1 MISEEKLNFQGLIF
15 LKIKIK
21 LLTNTSFFIIYQ
33 FNLTSMTTV
42 QDTQTFE
49 GVYDGYEDNG
59 FNFIGIDEDDDKYT
73 MTF

>member
-1 MISEEKLNFQGLIF
+1 
-15 LKIKIK
+15 
-21 LLTNTSFFIIYQ
+21 
-33 FNLTSMTTV
+33 MTTV